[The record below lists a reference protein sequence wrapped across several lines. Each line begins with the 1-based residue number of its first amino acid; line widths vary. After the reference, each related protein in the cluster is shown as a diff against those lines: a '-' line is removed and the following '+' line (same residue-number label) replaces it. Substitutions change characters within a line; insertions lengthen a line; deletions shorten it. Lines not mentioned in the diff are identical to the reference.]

1 MVVLAGLG
9 MNSQPAA
16 GEFNMEAPT
25 MSDIEKQISEEL
37 QEQEPAGPMYD
48 IRDVNTIYDEYMAS
62 IDSDD
67 TVIAA
72 NTCLKIISDLQGVH
86 KDENAQADLYEEGI
100 DNYLWAA
107 QSMLYDFGVG
117 KTVFDGYIEWKCNF
131 DDGIQLTLKLATE
144 NPDPE
149 TGLYDCTATVEWVMG
164 DEDYLQLSFETVIQ
178 WEGGYAFLCAFE
190 LMVMKSNL
198 R

>member
-1 MVVLAGLG
+1 

-16 GEFNMEAPT
+16 EEFSGETPA

-37 QEQEPAGPMYD
+37 QKQESDGPMYYL
-48 IRDVNTIYDEYMAS
+48 RDVNTIYDEYMAS
-62 IDSDD
+62 IDLDD
-67 TVIAA
+67 TVIAV
-72 NTCLKIISDLQGVH
+72 NTCLKVVSDLQSIH
-86 KDENAQADLYEEGI
+86 KNENAQADLYEEGI

-107 QSMLYDFGVG
+107 QSMLCDFETE
-117 KTVFDGYIEWKCNF
+117 KNVFDGYIEWRCDF

-144 NPDPE
+144 NPDLE

-178 WEGGYAFLCAFE
+178 
-190 LMVMKSNL
+190 
-198 R
+198 